1 MHPSKTLQIDGF
13 LLSAAVVINYY
24 AFASS
29 IVIGNLVWKHI
40 FNAFSGAFGYAF
52 YQQTIIRVEEYD
64 IRAAKHL

>member
-40 FNAFSGAFGYAF
+40 FNAFSGAFPKDE
-52 YQQTIIRVEEYD
+52 QTPSLGFPLCRSC
-64 IRAAKHL
+64 